1 MFFEARVIFSFTHKK
16 FTCCIILFPTSR
28 FDPYPPYGSR
38 RRLITPMY
46 DEYGEAFMEDE
57 GYYYGGPEVM
67 LHINLLHRFLN
78 LYFMYHFMAI

>member
-1 MFFEARVIFSFTHKK
+1 
-16 FTCCIILFPTSR
+16 
-28 FDPYPPYGSR
+28 
-38 RRLITPMY
+38 MY

-67 LHINLLHRFLN
+67 LHINLLHRFFN